1 MICYNNRS
9 EVPEKYKWDLTDMFK
24 DEKEFK
30 STIPVLKNKIN
41 ELKKYVGC
49 TKDSKKLKEFMD
61 KQVDTVAL
69 WEDLYVYAYL
79 INDQELGN
87 SNSIINKGIAEQ
99 LNGLLEANTSFFAP
113 ELLELSKE
121 EYDKL
126 FENKELLKYKAEL
139 DTIYRSKKH
148 VLTDNEEKI
157 VSGLT
162 IAMNHYDDMSSDL
175 LNNEHNYGKVKDNED
190 GHVETIATNNYRKL
204 MRNKDVN
211 FRKKVYRLY
220 NRKLEEYAGTNAA
233 LLNSYVSMN
242 NEIAKIRHYRDSWDA
257 KLFDLNLSDKV
268 FKSLVNATES
278 NLSSLHRYY
287 DLKRRALGLDELH
300 TYDLCLDITN
310 EDREYSIEEAQNV
323 LRDALKPLGEDYL
336 KHFNRIFDNRYV
348 DYCQYKGKCSGAYSF
363 STINHDSRIL
373 MSFNNDFDSISTIAH
388 EGGHNVHHQYIRE
401 NNDPVYRSPA
411 SIVCEVA
418 SLTNECILSD
428 YMYKNGAT
436 IEEKKKGLYNIMGV
450 IVSNLFGAVR
460 EGKIEQE
467 MYKEVFKGNTLTKE
481 FLNKKVKS
489 SLKKYFGDSVKID
502 KYTKN
507 GWITRSHYYMHFY
520 LYSYAICISVA
531 SYVASKILSG
541 DKDMLDKYIKFLKT
555 GSDKWPHEAFEVL
568 GINLEDENVYKEA
581 IKYFDSLIDKYN
593 MLLDKEVE

>member
-148 VLTDNEEKI
+148 VLTDNEERI

-175 LNNEHNYGKVKDNED
+175 LNNEHNYGKVKDSED

-204 MRNKDVN
+204 MRNKDVS

-268 FKSLVNATES
+268 FKSLVNAIES
-278 NLSSLHRYY
+278 NLNSLHRFY

-300 TYDLCLDITN
+300 TYDLGLDITN
-310 EDREYSIEEAQNV
+310 EDREYSIEKAQNV
-323 LRDALKPLGEDYL
+323 LREALKPLGEDYL
-336 KHFNRIFDNRYV
+336 KHFNRIFDNRYI

-373 MSFNNDFDSISTIAH
+373 MSFNNDFESISTIAH

-489 SLKKYFGDSVKID
+489 SLKKYYGDSVKID

-593 MLLDKEVE
+593 ILLDKEVE

>member
-489 SLKKYFGDSVKID
+489 SLKKYYGDSVKID

>member
-204 MRNKDVN
+204 MRNKDVI